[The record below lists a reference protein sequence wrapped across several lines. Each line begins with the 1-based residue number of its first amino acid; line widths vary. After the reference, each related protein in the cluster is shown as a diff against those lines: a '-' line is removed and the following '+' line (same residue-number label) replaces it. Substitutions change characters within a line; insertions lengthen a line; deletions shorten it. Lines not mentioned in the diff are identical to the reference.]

1 MQDSSSYRLISGAR
15 EAPSSSAEPL
25 LDLGDS
31 GSGVEIRRGKEK
43 TVTPEEFVSKW
54 DLFET
59 LFNGDLLR
67 FGRPVT
73 TSDLSTRLESAGLIT
88 VASGEIDRGPDSH
101 TKIFLHRADA
111 IRADA
116 EFLFQL
122 VVDKASGQ
130 ARVLVKSARSGDE
143 MQAFL
148 EQLFVEL
155 RSLLINY

>member
-1 MQDSSSYRLISGAR
+1 MSSYWLISAPGAR
-15 EAPSSSAEPL
+15 EAPPSSAEPL

-31 GSGVEIRRGKEK
+31 GSGVGISRGNEK

-54 DLFET
+54 DSFET

-67 FGRPVT
+67 FGRPVI

-88 VASGEIDRGPDSH
+88 VASGEIDTGPDSH
-101 TKIFLHRADA
+101 TKMFLHRAGA
-111 IRADA
+111 TRADT

-130 ARVLVKSARSGDE
+130 ARVLVKGLVRSDE
-143 MQAFL
+143 IHAFL
-148 EQLFVEL
+148 EQLIVEL